1 MSGVTLTC
9 TQIQDTN
16 PGGGQQILED
26 NFDRKSADFD
36 RKSAELLNM
45 SNQSASVR
53 STPRSLNPELLMRE
67 FTQDEQ
73 GLAEICQTFSRNND
87 DKKGKRFKFRGGF
100 SLNYF
105 SLYYVRVF

>member
-87 DKKGKRFKFRGGF
+87 DKKEKKSKIREIFP
-100 SLNYF
+100 LNSFY
-105 SLYYVRVF
+105 LYVT

>member
-1 MSGVTLTC
+1 MSEVTLTC

-36 RKSAELLNM
+36 RKSAELLIM

-87 DKKGKRFKFRGGF
+87 DKKEKKSKIREIFP
-100 SLNYF
+100 LNSFY
-105 SLYYVRVF
+105 LYVT

>member
-1 MSGVTLTC
+1 MKPRKIALEISCYSQEISGVTLTC

-16 PGGGQQILED
+16 PGGGQQILE
-26 NFDRKSADFD
+26 FDRKSADFD
-36 RKSAELLNM
+36 RKSAELLIM

-73 GLAEICQTFSRNND
+73 GLTKICQTFPEKRGQNE
-87 DKKGKRFKFRGGF
+87 KK
-100 SLNYF
+100 
-105 SLYYVRVF
+105 